1 MSVYTLSTVRNK
13 YEAAA
18 NPPVLD
24 RVTFTLDH
32 IHAGSTYVSS
42 TYEVVKFLVDQQIPV
57 TVFIQAT
64 NPSHDYE
71 FDRHNAQMLYGLAPH
86 LVTLGLHP
94 LHSGH
99 SQAEQTA
106 VQNTI
111 NKIIKSVTGKNPV
124 VMSYHGAGAGPEP
137 GIRFP
142 GIKYARGISSAWSV
156 GTDQRLD
163 TPVTVF
169 NTVQRSFAYTRERNA
184 AGLSSTIFVHSQELT
199 KGSTKK
205 EIFDTYITEIKAQ
218 RLQAVSYLE
227 AMQVDF
233 NDASTS
239 TPPSSGGNTSTPPV
253 TPPSSAS
260 RQSLRLS
267 ASDKKTRAP
276 LKADFKIKQSTGE
289 TVETANNV
297 TSQQFSLPIG
307 RYLVSANAR
316 GVTESKTI
324 ELSLAKGL
332 HHIFL
337 MPESIDDITPTPP
350 VTPTTPSNTNG
361 AVGSMRLSASDKT
374 TRRPV
379 KANFLIQDS
388 SGKTI
393 SVASNIE
400 TQVFKI
406 PANAYQVS
414 ATVGSQKV
422 SANINLTANKGI
434 HHIFLIPAAG
444 STPVAP
450 PVTPTTPTTP
460 TGRNARIGS
469 LRLSASEKQTR
480 RPMFADFI
488 VEDLAGKLI
497 ATVAQTKT
505 HLFKIPEGTYL
516 IKAHA
521 NGKVSS
527 QQITLTHTQGRHYI
541 FLLA

>member
-1 MSVYTLSTVRNK
+1 MPVYQLSAVRDR
-13 YEAAA
+13 YIHSA

-24 RVTFTLDH
+24 RVCFTIDH
-32 IHAGSTYVSS
+32 IHAGSTNVSS

-106 VQNTI
+106 TQNTI
-111 NKIIKSVTGKNPV
+111 NKIIKSVTGQNPTV
-124 VMSYHGAGAGPEP
+124 LSYHGAGAGPEP

-142 GIKYARGISSAWSV
+142 GIKYGRGIGSAWSV

-169 NTVQRSFAYTRERNA
+169 NTIARSFAYTSERNS

-205 EIFDTYITEIKAQ
+205 EIFDTYVTEIKAQ
-218 RLQAVSYLE
+218 RLQAVSYLD
-227 AMQVDF
+227 AMTVDF
-233 NDASTS
+233 KDGGTT
-239 TPPSSGGNTSTPPV
+239 TPPITPPV
-253 TPPSSAS
+253 TPPSSIS

-267 ASDKKTRAP
+267 ASDKNTRSP
-276 LKADFKIKQSTGE
+276 LAADFKIKQASGE
-289 TVETANNV
+289 TVDIANN
-297 TSQQFSLPIG
+297 TASKQFSLPVG
-307 RYLVSANAR
+307 RYLVSATAR

-324 ELSLAKGL
+324 ELTLAKGL

-337 MPESIDDITPTPP
+337 MPESINDIAPTPP
-350 VTPTTPSNTNG
+350 VTPTPPTNNVG
-361 AVGSMRLSASDKT
+361 AVGSMRLSASDKD

-379 KANFLIQDS
+379 KANFLIKDS

-393 SVASNIE
+393 SVASNVE
-400 TQVFKI
+400 TQVFRI
-406 PANAYQVS
+406 PANAYLVS
-414 ATVGSQKV
+414 ATVGSQTV
-422 SANINLTANKGI
+422 SANINLTSSKGI
-434 HHIFLIPAAG
+434 HHIFLVPSAG
-444 STPVAP
+444 STTVTP
-450 PVTPTTPTTP
+450 PVTPTVPATP

-480 RPMFADFI
+480 RPMNADFI
-488 VEDLAGKLI
+488 VEDLTGKLV
-497 ATVAQTKT
+497 ATAAQTKT
-505 HLFKIPEGTYL
+505 HLFKVPEGTYR

-521 NGKVSS
+521 NGKVAT
-527 QQITLTHTQGRHYI
+527 QQITLSHTQGRHYI
-541 FLLA
+541 FLLT